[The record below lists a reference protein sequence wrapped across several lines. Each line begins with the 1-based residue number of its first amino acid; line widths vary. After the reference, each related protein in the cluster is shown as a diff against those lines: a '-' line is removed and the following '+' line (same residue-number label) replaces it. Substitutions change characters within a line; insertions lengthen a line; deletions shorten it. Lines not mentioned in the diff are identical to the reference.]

1 MHQRSRHIFITN
13 IQSMRG
19 EQNKHLD
26 YADTNYLYDARFIHF
41 VLEKIILKLFNLDLF
56 GLGFRHF
63 FLAPNPIESEGSDF
77 PTTSAP
83 YLV

>member
-26 YADTNYLYDARFIHF
+26 YADTNYLHDARFILF
-41 VLEKIILKLFNLDLF
+41 VLEKIILKLFNLDLIGF
-56 GLGFRHF
+56 GFRDF

-77 PTTSAP
+77 PTASAP
-83 YLV
+83 DLV

>member
-1 MHQRSRHIFITN
+1 MHPRSRHIFITH
-13 IQSMRG
+13 IQYMRG

-26 YADTNYLYDARFIHF
+26 YADTNYLHDARFILF